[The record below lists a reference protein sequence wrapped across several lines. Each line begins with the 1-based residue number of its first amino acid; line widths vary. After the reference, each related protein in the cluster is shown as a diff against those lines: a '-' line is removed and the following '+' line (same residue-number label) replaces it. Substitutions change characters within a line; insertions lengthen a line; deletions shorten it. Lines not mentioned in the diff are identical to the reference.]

1 MSRIK
6 NVFRGKGGFTLI
18 ELLIVIV
25 IIGILA
31 AIAIPNIADLTGTAD
46 RGAVVSNLR
55 TLQTEME
62 AEHAGGTD
70 WEDIMDVDEGSGEG
84 IEDLGAFQSL
94 DGELDGVSDE
104 GGDFT
109 DLSDIGDDNDSR
121 TLGYGWYNDDDDH
134 SEYVVGVEWED
145 DDYIFI
151 TREGLQEETTGGAID
166 AYDD

>member
-31 AIAIPNIADLTGTAD
+31 AIAIPNIADLTGTAE
-46 RGAVVSNLR
+46 RGAVVSDLR

-70 WEDIMDVDEGSGEG
+70 WEDIVGNGNGG
-84 IEDLGAFQSL
+84 IEDLGAYQSL
-94 DGELDGVSDE
+94 LDELDEDTTGVDEESLEDFVSDD
-104 GGDFT
+104 GD
-109 DLSDIGDDNDSR
+109 
-121 TLGYGWYNDDDDH
+121 LGYGYDDDH
-134 SEYVVGVEWED
+134 SNYIVVARIES
-145 DDYIFI
+145 DDYIYI
-151 TREGLQEETTGGAID
+151 AREGLEETTGGSVD
-166 AYDD
+166 PYK